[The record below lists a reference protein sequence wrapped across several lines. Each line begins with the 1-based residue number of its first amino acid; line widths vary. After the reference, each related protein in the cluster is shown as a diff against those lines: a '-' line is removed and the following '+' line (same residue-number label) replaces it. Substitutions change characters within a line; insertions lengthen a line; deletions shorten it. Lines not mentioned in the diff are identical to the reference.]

1 MGRRTKTARLSQR
14 SIVMMAG
21 AAAALVLAL
30 IAALVIQE
38 NLGFGGKK
46 VAVSER
52 AGSKPAPSATHS
64 SGHQGGKQGA
74 AQPADPNAKPGTPPG
89 ASGSA
94 PGDAQPN
101 IDTGAA
107 LTSGRLSALDRE
119 LLIKVRQAN
128 LWELPAGR
136 LAQTNAGSESVRRAG
151 LHLIDGHARLDGIVV
166 EISKALGIEI
176 PDQASADQQA
186 WVRQLENSKG
196 EEFDRF
202 FANQLRN
209 AHGKVF
215 VLVAQVRSTTQ
226 NSVIRDLAI
235 EANIAVSDHL
245 QVLEDTGL
253 VEERTFTDVAGAV
266 IKP

>member
-1 MGRRTKTARLSQR
+1 MRLIRTPAAHRHASAAHTRIAAVVAAAVAIAIAVPAWGYRYELGLASAGSPEARPRPAALTETAGHGDHTG
-14 SIVMMAG
+14 AG
-21 AAAALVLAL
+21 ATD
-30 IAALVIQE
+30 
-38 NLGFGGKK
+38 GKP
-46 VAVSER
+46 EGR
-52 AGSKPAPSATHS
+52 
-64 SGHQGGKQGA
+64 QR
-74 AQPADPNAKPGTPPG
+74 
-89 ASGSA
+89 
-94 PGDAQPN
+94 

-107 LTSGRLSALDRE
+107 PTSGPITELDRQ

-136 LAQTNAGSESVRRAG
+136 LAQHNSANEPVRRAG
-151 LHLIDGHARLDGIVV
+151 LHLIDGHSRLDQIVR
-166 EISKALGIEI
+166 EISDALGLAI
-176 PDQASADQQA
+176 PDEASAEQQA
-186 WVRQLENSKG
+186 WVRQLKNSRG
-196 EEFDRF
+196 EKFDRF

-215 VLVAQVRSTTQ
+215 VVIAQVRSTTQ

-253 VEERTFTDVAGAV
+253 VERSTFDDVASAV